1 MQTRQSNGIMKKTNW
16 LVVELM
22 AIVNEQ
28 DAEILDARWFELLDQ
43 PSEAWMET
51 DFYKKLVFS
60 IRILLNNASITT
72 LEDFQA
78 MLVKLRFG
86 EVEVVAREAYSL
98 KAWLSPGFMS
108 RMESD
113 WGREGVDELLEL
125 QEEKEVGQDYVGLV
139 RKYFDLKEVG
149 SSEIGMMDAHRDT

>member
-108 RMESD
+108 RMGVIGG
-113 WGREGVDELLEL
+113 GRGW
-125 QEEKEVGQDYVGLV
+125 
-139 RKYFDLKEVG
+139 
-149 SSEIGMMDAHRDT
+149 TNC